1 MLKNK
6 IFYTGIGSNGKK
18 YFNEIEFLNI
28 IKKNFKD
35 DYLYNK
41 GFNLKDWIKW
51 SGAELM

>member
-1 MLKNK
+1 MINK
-6 IFYTGIGSNGKK
+6 
-18 YFNEIEFLNI
+18 
-28 IKKNFKD
+28 FKD

>member
-1 MLKNK
+1 MMKN

-18 YFNEIEFLNI
+18 YFNEKEFLII
-28 IKKNFKD
+28 IKKKFKD

-41 GFNLKDWIKW
+41 GFNLKDWIKF